1 MNKEST
7 MERSLNGFEPLS
19 FSPWLEEIS
28 SEITG
33 IYLSVSPQTV
43 DWTEIQQYKQKSDES
58 ILDYYE
64 RFEKKVLRE

>member
-7 MERSLNGFEPLS
+7 MKRSLNRFEPLS

-64 RFEKKVLRE
+64 RFEINF